1 MKSFLRRTVLGG
13 LFVVL
18 PVTLV
23 AIVLARAVAWLR
35 SAFEPFAAV
44 LPFESWFPGMW
55 AVVALVGL
63 SFIAGLLLQVRPV
76 RDRFNAGRDWLT
88 ERFPFLGFMRSFEQV
103 LLEGSADKPVKA
115 ALAEIEEALVP
126 AFVVEELADGRY
138 VVFVPAVPSPFQGAL
153 YILAPRAGPPGRRE
167 HRAGRALRD
176 PLGGGFGGA
185 GPGDA
190 TARAGPRVTPQAGSA
205 AFRRS
210 KEEVILAGSS
220 TREPP

>member
-76 RDRFNAGRDWLT
+76 RDRFNAGRDRLT

-153 YILAPRAGPPGRRE
+153 YILAPERV
-167 HRAGRALRD
+167 HLV
-176 PLGGGFGGA
+176 
-185 GPGDA
+185 DA
-190 TARAGPRVTPQAGSA
+190 TVGQVVRCVTNWGVGSA
-205 AFRRS
+205 ALVRAMRQP
-210 KEEVILAGSS
+210 APG
-220 TREPP
+220 RA